1 MTPRTEDTEERETRG
16 ARRGRGAK
24 GGRGARAREK
34 RDGRADRADAR
45 STVLDII
52 REIPDYLRLLAGLI
66 TDRGVSGIDKLLVA
80 GAIAYV
86 LAPIDMIPDVIPFLG
101 QVDDVFLLTTALE
114 RLITNAGAPVLLRHW
129 RGDPSKLSITTF
141 RQVIA
146 AAALFLPGRMRGRLR
161 RMVRGR

>member
-1 MTPRTEDTEERETRG
+1 VTARTEGETRG
-16 ARRGRGAK
+16 TRRGRGA
-24 GGRGARAREK
+24 RSPRE
-34 RDGRADRADAR
+34 RLDREAKHDAK
-45 STVLDII
+45 STVLEVI
-52 REIPDYLRLLAGLI
+52 RHIPDYLRLLAGLV
-66 TDRGVSGIDKLLVA
+66 TDRRVSGIDKLLVA

-101 QVDDVFLLTTALE
+101 QVDDVFLLTAALE
-114 RLITNAGAPVLLRHW
+114 RLVTNAGSTVLLAHW
-129 RGDPSKLSITTF
+129 RGAPEALSLTTF